1 MSESQ
6 PTAPRPLA
14 RRLPLAEG
22 GPPRLKDPVCGM
34 LVAAD
39 APPRTVHDG
48 VTYVFCNPRCLE
60 RFRAEPG
67 RFLDRG
73 GAPGGSHPPRAT
85 RDDTAGKSPT
95 PVGVPYVCPMDPEV
109 RSPSPGACPKCGMA
123 LEPDLAAQMARQ
135 SVPSTEWTCP
145 MHPQI
150 ARALPGP
157 CPICGMPLEAR
168 TVEATAAD
176 VEVANPELADMRRR
190 FWLGLAFTL
199 PLLAIAMLPM
209 LISGPGAMQLLG
221 GALASPLER
230 WVEFALASPVVL
242 WSGWPF
248 LVRAVASVRA
258 RRLASLNMFT
268 LIGLGVSVAY
278 SYSAIATLWPGL
290 FPASLLARAHAM
302 GGQGGAA
309 TAPRPDVYFEPA
321 AAIVVLVLL
330 GHVLELRARDH
341 TSAAIRHLLGLAP
354 RRARRVRDDGR
365 DEDVALAEVRAGDRL
380 RVRPGEK
387 VPVDGRVLEG
397 RSSVDESMLSG
408 EPLPVEKEVGDR
420 VIGATQNGTGVLVV
434 QAERVGADALLAQ
447 IVRMVG
453 EARRTRAPIQR
464 LADVVAS
471 YFVPAVILAAGLTF
485 VVWAIGGPPPR
496 LPNGLVNAI
505 AVLII
510 ACPCALGLATPMS
523 ILVATGKA
531 ATIGV
536 LFRDA
541 EAIETLRKVDTLV
554 VDKTGT
560 LTEGKPTLVTVAAF
574 GGWTEEALVR
584 AAAAL
589 ERQSEHPLAGAV
601 LRGATERGV
610 AIGAAGS
617 FESRTGRGVVG
628 TIDGRQVALGN
639 ERLLDE
645 LGVPRAAE
653 VVARAE
659 ELRTAGQT
667 VMFVASEG
675 RVGGLLGIGDRIKET
690 AREALDQLR
699 ADGLRVIMLTGDNAT
714 TAAAVGRALGIDEI
728 LAGVQPGDKAA
739 AIERLQTAGRVVAMA
754 GDGINDA
761 PALARAEVGIAM
773 GTGTDIAMESAGVTL
788 VKGDLRGI
796 VRARRLSRATIRNIR
811 QNLFL
816 AFVYNGIGIP
826 IAAGALYPVFG
837 VLLSPTLAAAAM
849 AASSLSVV
857 GNALRLRAVEA

>member
-1 MSESQ
+1 
-6 PTAPRPLA
+6 
-14 RRLPLAEG
+14 
-22 GPPRLKDPVCGM
+22 M

-39 APPRTVHDG
+39 TPLRTAHDG

-67 RFLDRG
+67 RFLDG
-73 GAPGGSHPPRAT
+73 GGASGAPGGSHPPGAT
-85 RDDTAGKSPT
+85 RDDTAAKSPAA
-95 PVGVPYVCPMDPEV
+95 VGVPYVCPMDPEV
-109 RSPSPGACPKCGMA
+109 RSAGPGACPKCGMA

-135 SVPSTEWTCP
+135 SAPTTEWTCP
-145 MHPQI
+145 MHPEI
-150 ARALPGP
+150 ARAVPGP
-157 CPICGMPLEAR
+157 CPICGMALEAR
-168 TVEATAAD
+168 TVAGTATD
-176 VEVANPELADMRRR
+176 GEVDNPELADMRRR
-190 FWLGLAFTL
+190 FWLGLALTL
-199 PLLAIAMLPM
+199 PLFVIAMLPM
-209 LISGPGAMQLLG
+209 LISGPGTMRILG
-221 GALASPLER
+221 GALASPLEG
-230 WVEFALASPVVL
+230 WVELALASPVVL

-278 SYSAIATLWPGL
+278 GYSAIATVWPGL
-290 FPASLLARAHAM
+290 FPASLLRTPAHAM
-302 GGQGGAA
+302 GGGGAGA
-309 TAPRPDVYFEPA
+309 AIAPRPDLYFEPA

-330 GHVLELRARDH
+330 GQVLELRARDH

-354 RRARRVRDDGR
+354 RRARRVTDDGR
-365 DEDVALAEVRAGDRL
+365 DEDVALADVRAGDRL

-434 QAERVGADALLAQ
+434 RAERVGADALLAQ
-447 IVRMVG
+447 IVRLVG

-471 YFVPAVILAAGLTF
+471 YFVPAVILAAVVTF
-485 VVWAIGGPPPR
+485 AVWAIGGPPPR
-496 LPNGLVNAI
+496 LPSALVNAI

-560 LTEGKPTLVTVAAF
+560 LTEGKPTLVTVVALA
-574 GGWTEEALVR
+574 GWTEEALVR
-584 AAAAL
+584 VAAAL
-589 ERQSEHPLAGAV
+589 ERHSEHPLAAAI
-601 LRGATERGV
+601 LRGATERGI
-610 AIGAAGS
+610 AIGAAGA
-617 FESRTGRGVVG
+617 FESRTGRGLVG
-628 TIDGRQVALGN
+628 TLDGRPVALGN
-639 ERLLDE
+639 ARLLDE

-653 VVARAE
+653 VSARAE

-667 VMFVASEG
+667 VMFVVSEG
-675 RVGGLLGIGDRIKET
+675 RVGGLVGIGDRIKDS
-690 AREALDQLR
+690 ARDALDQLR

-714 TAAAVGRALGIDEI
+714 TAAAVGRALGIAEI
-728 LAGVQPGDKAA
+728 VADVQPGDKAA
-739 AIERLQTAGRVVAMA
+739 AVERLQAAGRLVAMA

-826 IAAGALYPVFG
+826 IAAGALYPVLG

>member
-1 MSESQ
+1 
-6 PTAPRPLA
+6 
-14 RRLPLAEG
+14 
-22 GPPRLKDPVCGM
+22 M

-39 APPRTVHDG
+39 APLRTAHDG
-48 VTYVFCNPRCLE
+48 ITYVFCNPRCLE

-67 RFLDRG
+67 RFLDGDG
-73 GAPGGSHPPRAT
+73 GCAPAGPGASRPPAAT
-85 RDDTAGKSPT
+85 RDDAAGKPPT
-95 PVGVPYVCPMDPEV
+95 AVGVPYVCPMDPEV
-109 RSPSPGACPKCGMA
+109 RSPVPGACPTCGMA
-123 LEPDLAAQMARQ
+123 LEPDLVAQMARQ
-135 SVPSTEWTCP
+135 SVPTTEWTCP
-145 MHPQI
+145 MHPEI
-150 ARALPGP
+150 ARAVPGP
-157 CPICGMPLEAR
+157 CPICGMALEAR
-168 TVEATAAD
+168 TVAVTASD
-176 VEVANPELADMRRR
+176 GEVANPELADMRRR

-209 LISGPGAMQLLG
+209 LISGPGGMQFLG

-230 WVEFALASPVVL
+230 WVELALASPVVL

-278 SYSAIATLWPGL
+278 GYSAIATVWPGL
-290 FPASLLARAHAM
+290 FPASLLRAPVHAM
-302 GGQGGAA
+302 GGSGAA
-309 TAPRPDVYFEPA
+309 AIAPRPDLYFEPA

-330 GHVLELRARDH
+330 GQVLELRARDH

-354 RRARRVRDDGR
+354 RRARRVADDGR
-365 DEDVALAEVRAGDRL
+365 DEDVALADVRAGDRL

-387 VPVDGRVLEG
+387 VPVDGRVVEG

-420 VIGATQNGTGVLVV
+420 VIGATQNGTGALVV
-434 QAERVGADALLAQ
+434 RAERVGADALLAQ
-447 IVRMVG
+447 IVRLVG

-485 VVWAIGGPPPR
+485 VVWAIVGPPPR
-496 LPNGLVNAI
+496 LPSALVNAI

-554 VDKTGT
+554 IDKTGT
-560 LTEGKPTLVTVAAF
+560 LTEGKPTLVTVVALA
-574 GGWTEEALVR
+574 GWTEEALVR

-589 ERQSEHPLAGAV
+589 ERHSEHPLAAAI
-601 LRGATERGV
+601 LRGATERGI
-610 AIGAAGS
+610 AIGAAGA
-617 FESRTGRGVVG
+617 FESRTGRGIVG
-628 TIDGRQVALGN
+628 TIDGRPVALGN
-639 ERLLDE
+639 ARLLDE

-653 VVARAE
+653 VSARAE

-667 VMFVASEG
+667 VMFVVSEG
-675 RVGGLLGIGDRIKET
+675 RVGGLLGIGDRIKDS
-690 AREALDQLR
+690 ARDALDQLR
-699 ADGLRVIMLTGDNAT
+699 ADGLRVIMLTGDDAT

-728 LAGVQPGDKAA
+728 VADVQPADKAA
-739 AIERLQTAGRVVAMA
+739 AIERLQAAGRVVAMA

-811 QNLFL
+811 QNLLL

-826 IAAGALYPVFG
+826 IAAGALYPVLG